1 MYGYMIEVAV
11 DMCDHYVEVDMGS
24 RNTDRSGVT
33 VEVNGNDVTWSG
45 IVSAET
51 DLYDV
56 EVEVDLSE
64 HVDSCMVNRMIED
77 EIIDS
82 GDLNVL
88 ADIKSFGDDEIAE
101 ELVER
106 MINNETTFLL
116 AKVAQTYAERKSNI
130 AVGEYVLSRAQADE
144 DGSVI

>member
-1 MYGYMIEVAV
+1 MYGYTIEVAV
-11 DMCDHYVEVDMGS
+11 DVCDQYVEVDMGS

-33 VEVNGNDVTWSG
+33 VEVSGNDVTWSG
-45 IVSAET
+45 VVSAEA

-56 EVEVDLSE
+56 EVEIDLSE
-64 HVDSCMVNRMIED
+64 HVDACMVFRMIED

-82 GDLNVL
+82 ADLNFL
-88 ADIKSFGDDEIAE
+88 ADIKSFCDDEIAE

-130 AVGEYVLSRAQADE
+130 AVGERVLSRAQAYA
-144 DGSVI
+144 DG